1 MQHKLYKPGQL
12 LLDALPPLSLYIH
25 VPWCVRK
32 CPYCDFNSHVA
43 PNSPVHLSRV
53 SSVTLLS
60 DVSPAMA
67 DSVPVTLQTR
77 YINALLLDLDQQLPS
92 VWGRRLHSIFIGG
105 GTPSLLHP
113 SVLDHLLSEIRARLG
128 MPVSGEITLEANP
141 GTFEQDRFQGFKQ
154 AGVTRLSLGVQSLND
169 HALKRLGR
177 VHSPEQALQALDC
190 AVKLFDRVNVDLMYG
205 LPGLNNQV
213 QTVEQAIQD
222 LQQILA
228 RSPGHLSMYELT
240 LEPNTLFALKPP
252 KLPTSDTLVEIED
265 ALYQQAQQA
274 GYSRYEVS
282 AFSKPNQRCLHNLNY
297 WQFGDY
303 LAIGAGAHAKL
314 TYPDRIERQVRL
326 RNPEAY
332 LHALE
337 TQQSFMTVT
346 QISASELPF
355 EFMLNVLRLVEGVPE
370 YFFQERCGRP
380 ISDLQL
386 AIQQAVEKNLL
397 ANQVGVFKPTA
408 LGLRYLNDL
417 QQLFL

>member
-1 MQHKLYKPGQL
+1 M
-12 LLDALPPLSLYIH
+12 
-25 VPWCVRK
+25 
-32 CPYCDFNSHVA
+32 
-43 PNSPVHLSRV
+43 
-53 SSVTLLS
+53 
-60 DVSPAMA
+60 
-67 DSVPVTLQTR
+67 
-77 YINALLLDLDQQLPS
+77 
-92 VWGRRLHSIFIGG
+92 
-105 GTPSLLHP
+105 
-113 SVLDHLLSEIRARLG
+113 
-128 MPVSGEITLEANP
+128 
-141 GTFEQDRFQGFKQ
+141 
-154 AGVTRLSLGVQSLND
+154 
-169 HALKRLGR
+169 
-177 VHSPEQALQALDC
+177 
-190 AVKLFDRVNVDLMYG
+190 
-205 LPGLNNQV
+205 
-213 QTVEQAIQD
+213 
-222 LQQILA
+222 
-228 RSPGHLSMYELT
+228 
-240 LEPNTLFALKPP
+240 
-252 KLPTSDTLVEIED
+252 
-265 ALYQQAQQA
+265 
-274 GYSRYEVS
+274 S